1 MPQTYRLAIIGFAHM
16 HINNVA
22 SLFGDHPQ
30 VEWVGCADTLP
41 AVPELR
47 AAPYTRDW
55 NRAHLM
61 EKLALPRYYD
71 DYRELLEQESP
82 DIVIVTTENAQHP
95 AVVEA
100 CAGAGAH
107 VCVEK
112 PMAMSLAHALRM
124 DRACRAAGTRL
135 VVNWPLTWSPAAR
148 TAKALIDDGQIG
160 HVLEVKWR
168 TGHNGPLG
176 SGAKHAGVDDVAA
189 PMNGTELASTW
200 WHQEAAG
207 GGAMLD
213 FCCYGALAA
222 RWFTGQQAVA
232 ALGMKA
238 NLNSHWCN
246 ANDNGAILARF
257 PDAMALI
264 EGTWTTLDHGGPTS
278 IVYGSTG
285 TLTLERQAGGQVVR
299 IGRGGGESELIEP
312 DPLPEGRT
320 TIAEEYIHHLE
331 SGDPLHPTL
340 EAGLNLQVMA
350 LLDAGLRSAASG
362 TIETVDSA
370 TWCIG

>member
-1 MPQTYRLAIIGFAHM
+1 MSKTYRLAIIGFAHM

-22 SLFGDHPQ
+22 SLFADHPQ
-30 VEWVGCADTLP
+30 VEWVGCADTIP

-61 EKLALPRYYD
+61 DKLSIPRCYD
-71 DYRELLEQESP
+71 DYRELLTETSP

-100 CAGAGAH
+100 CAAAGAN

-112 PMAMSLAHALRM
+112 PMSMSLSDALRM
-124 DRACRAAGTRL
+124 HRACQAAGTTL

-148 TAKALIDDGQIG
+148 AAKALVDEGKIG
-160 HVLEVKWR
+160 RVLEVKWR

-200 WHQEAAG
+200 WHQEATG

-222 RWFTGQQAVA
+222 RWFTGQPAVA

-238 NLNSHWCN
+238 NLNSQWSD
-246 ANDNGAILARF
+246 ANDNGAILIRF
-257 PDAMALI
+257 PSAMALI

-278 IVYGSTG
+278 ILYGTTG
-285 TLTLERQAGGQVVR
+285 TLSLTRGRDGQWVR
-299 IGRGGGESELIEP
+299 IGRGGGESEIIQPE
-312 DPLPEGRT
+312 PLPEGRT

-331 SGDPLHPTL
+331 TGEPLHPTL
-340 EAGLNLQVMA
+340 EAGLNLEIA
-350 LLDAGLRSAASG
+350 AILDAGLRSAANG
-362 TIETVDSA
+362 KLETVDNA

>member
-1 MPQTYRLAIIGFAHM
+1 
-16 HINNVA
+16 
-22 SLFGDHPQ
+22 
-30 VEWVGCADTLP
+30 
-41 AVPELR
+41 VPELR

-61 EKLALPRYYD
+61 DKLAIPRCYD
-71 DYRELLEQESP
+71 DYQELLAQEQPE
-82 DIVIVTTENAQHP
+82 IVIVTTENAQHP

-100 CAGAGAH
+100 CAAAGAH

-112 PMAMSLAHALRM
+112 PMAMSLSDALRM
-124 DRACRAAGTRL
+124 VRACRAAGTTL

-148 TAKALIDDGQIG
+148 AAKALIDEGQIG
-160 HVLEVKWR
+160 RVLEVKWR

-189 PMNGTELASTW
+189 PMNGVELASTW
-200 WHQEAAG
+200 WHQDAAG

-213 FCCYGALAA
+213 FCCYGALAS
-222 RWFTGQQAVA
+222 RWFVGQQAIA

-238 NLNSHWCN
+238 NLNSHWCD
-246 ANDNGAILARF
+246 ANDNGVFLARF
-257 PDAMALI
+257 PAAMAVV

-278 IVYGSTG
+278 LVYGTTG
-285 TLTLERQAGGQVVR
+285 TLTLEHTPSGQVVR
-299 IGRGGGESELIEP
+299 IGRGGGKSEVFAP

-340 EAGLNLQVMA
+340 QAGLNLEVMA

-362 TIETVDSA
+362 ALETVDSA

>member
-1 MPQTYRLAIIGFAHM
+1 MPKTYRLAIIGFAHM

-30 VEWVGCADTLP
+30 VEWVGCADTVP
-41 AVPELR
+41 ATPELR
-47 AAPYTRDW
+47 AAPYTRAW
-55 NRAHLM
+55 NRAHLLT
-61 EKLALPRYYD
+61 KLALPHSYD
-71 DYRELLEQESP
+71 DYRTLLENESP
-82 DIVIVTTENAQHP
+82 DLVIVTCENAQHP
-95 AVVEA
+95 AIVEA
-100 CAGAGAH
+100 CAAAGAH

-124 DRACRAAGTRL
+124 ARACRAAGTEL

-148 TAKALIDDGQIG
+148 TAKALVDAGQIG
-160 HVLEVKWR
+160 RVLEVKWR

-176 SGAKHAGVDDVAA
+176 SGARHAGVDDVAA
-189 PMNGTELASTW
+189 PMTGVELASTW
-200 WHQEAAG
+200 WHQDAAG

-232 ALGMKA
+232 ALGIKA
-238 NLNSHWCN
+238 NLNSHWCD
-246 ANDNGAILARF
+246 ASDNGAILARF
-257 PDAMALI
+257 PESLAII
-264 EGTWTTLDHGGPTS
+264 EGTWTTVDHGGPTS
-278 IVYGSTG
+278 IVYGTAG
-285 TLTLERQAGGQVVR
+285 TLTLESRAGGEVVR
-299 IGRGGGESELIEP
+299 IGCGGGESEIVEP
-312 DPLPEGRT
+312 EPLPRGRA

-331 SGDPLHPTL
+331 TGDPLHPTL
-340 EAGLNLQVMA
+340 EAGLNLEVMA

-362 TIETVDSA
+362 TLQTVDNA